1 MRRWKV
7 LAGEREPISVGHVR
21 GDGSPLH
28 YTWQE
33 GMDHCS

>member
-1 MRRWKV
+1 MEG
-7 LAGEREPISVGHVR
+7 AGEREPISVGHVR